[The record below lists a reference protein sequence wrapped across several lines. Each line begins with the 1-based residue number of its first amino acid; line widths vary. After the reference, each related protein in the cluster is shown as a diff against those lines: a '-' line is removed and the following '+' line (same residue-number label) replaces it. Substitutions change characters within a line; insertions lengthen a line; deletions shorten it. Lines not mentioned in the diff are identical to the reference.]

1 MEQSIYTYCFKDYDS
16 GNRGWGFYSF
26 SDGMAAYFHRAPE
39 LQTMADGRNY
49 CVPSNSEVWKVN
61 PITDYDRDIVQEAQS
76 IAQYHPQRFSYQKL
90 EISHE
95 ETAVF
100 VFGKNLGREIVSEGR
115 AGNKLV
121 YTLVGSMREVLDY
134 PCFYGDN
141 AFFQNKLTRSYF
153 VNGNRD
159 SRAAALPP
167 VSLIAG
173 KRVTRESAHAFLQ
186 ADPNRTE
193 YLASLFYALLQE
205 RSGGNRPIL
214 ICDQKENIIFWIAAV
229 TLLFPL
235 EIAKNISF
243 NTYDGLGETSVP
255 QIPTQ
260 MALCGVYSPTVNGA
274 PESHAT
280 NYDAGAFQ
288 NRKDVVLFDLE
299 CLLLPTIKTD
309 AFLPVIRA
317 FCQGDEKPLQE
328 YHQYLMHNTTYR
340 DYGTEYTAF
349 YPVGTERAALFPYY
363 SREVQEKMLHAV
375 YPSKLFSASLSD
387 VELQDATVVLRSS
400 LKNGLLS
407 REQLLNEIWRYAA
420 NALKDAEDDFQHLI
434 RLEAVC
440 QLVGYS
446 TETII
451 RMYFCQKPKQWCEYF
466 ASMKKC
472 SENKLILL
480 LKLLD
485 LSRPEEQ
492 EAFQILARL
501 LSESENG
508 NAKVKQFLSRQL
520 ERLFGVAQ
528 PTVSPQMALD
538 LLSVS
543 DCATVFSQHLA
554 KLYMQWNP
562 NYQEQAFSILESA
575 YLGDAFVH
583 ALQEMIWSQPDA
595 FQRAYQTIEMMQ
607 RHGSRF
613 TASWEERFHQN
624 LSQTPLQHQFEWTI
638 LLLQNGAWGYSLKF
652 SEFVENLLLQVP
664 FHSAEELAG
673 FSLLLCCRI
682 ASLGGTQYSIFLIYG
697 AVKRS
702 GIKFKSW
709 KRAVEIVSCAE
720 FPPELVQCM
729 REMLVN
735 AVQRFF
741 DEEKG
746 AGHEPS
752 EETRSVLKKFKFFG
766 RK

>member
-173 KRVTRESAHAFLQ
+173 KRVTRESVHAFLQ

-214 ICDQKENIIFWIAAV
+214 ICDKKENIIFWIAAV

-255 QIPTQ
+255 QIPAQ

-317 FCQGDEKPLQE
+317 FCQGDEKLLQE
-328 YHQYLMHNTTYR
+328 YHQ
-340 DYGTEYTAF
+340 
-349 YPVGTERAALFPYY
+349 
-363 SREVQEKMLHAV
+363 
-375 YPSKLFSASLSD
+375 
-387 VELQDATVVLRSS
+387 
-400 LKNGLLS
+400 
-407 REQLLNEIWRYAA
+407 
-420 NALKDAEDDFQHLI
+420 
-434 RLEAVC
+434 
-440 QLVGYS
+440 
-446 TETII
+446 
-451 RMYFCQKPKQWCEYF
+451 
-466 ASMKKC
+466 
-472 SENKLILL
+472 
-480 LKLLD
+480 
-485 LSRPEEQ
+485 
-492 EAFQILARL
+492 
-501 LSESENG
+501 
-508 NAKVKQFLSRQL
+508 
-520 ERLFGVAQ
+520 
-528 PTVSPQMALD
+528 
-538 LLSVS
+538 
-543 DCATVFSQHLA
+543 
-554 KLYMQWNP
+554 
-562 NYQEQAFSILESA
+562 
-575 YLGDAFVH
+575 
-583 ALQEMIWSQPDA
+583 
-595 FQRAYQTIEMMQ
+595 
-607 RHGSRF
+607 
-613 TASWEERFHQN
+613 
-624 LSQTPLQHQFEWTI
+624 
-638 LLLQNGAWGYSLKF
+638 
-652 SEFVENLLLQVP
+652 
-664 FHSAEELAG
+664 
-673 FSLLLCCRI
+673 
-682 ASLGGTQYSIFLIYG
+682 
-697 AVKRS
+697 
-702 GIKFKSW
+702 
-709 KRAVEIVSCAE
+709 
-720 FPPELVQCM
+720 
-729 REMLVN
+729 
-735 AVQRFF
+735 
-741 DEEKG
+741 
-746 AGHEPS
+746 
-752 EETRSVLKKFKFFG
+752 
-766 RK
+766 

>member
-173 KRVTRESAHAFLQ
+173 KRVTRESVHAFLQ

-214 ICDQKENIIFWIAAV
+214 ICDKKENIIFWIAAV

-255 QIPTQ
+255 QIPAQ
-260 MALCGVYSPTVNGA
+260 MTLCGVYSPTVNGA

-288 NRKDVVLFDLE
+288 NRKDVVLFD
-299 CLLLPTIKTD
+299 
-309 AFLPVIRA
+309 
-317 FCQGDEKPLQE
+317 
-328 YHQYLMHNTTYR
+328 
-340 DYGTEYTAF
+340 
-349 YPVGTERAALFPYY
+349 
-363 SREVQEKMLHAV
+363 
-375 YPSKLFSASLSD
+375 
-387 VELQDATVVLRSS
+387 
-400 LKNGLLS
+400 
-407 REQLLNEIWRYAA
+407 
-420 NALKDAEDDFQHLI
+420 
-434 RLEAVC
+434 
-440 QLVGYS
+440 
-446 TETII
+446 
-451 RMYFCQKPKQWCEYF
+451 
-466 ASMKKC
+466 
-472 SENKLILL
+472 
-480 LKLLD
+480 
-485 LSRPEEQ
+485 
-492 EAFQILARL
+492 
-501 LSESENG
+501 
-508 NAKVKQFLSRQL
+508 
-520 ERLFGVAQ
+520 
-528 PTVSPQMALD
+528 
-538 LLSVS
+538 
-543 DCATVFSQHLA
+543 
-554 KLYMQWNP
+554 
-562 NYQEQAFSILESA
+562 
-575 YLGDAFVH
+575 
-583 ALQEMIWSQPDA
+583 
-595 FQRAYQTIEMMQ
+595 
-607 RHGSRF
+607 
-613 TASWEERFHQN
+613 
-624 LSQTPLQHQFEWTI
+624 
-638 LLLQNGAWGYSLKF
+638 
-652 SEFVENLLLQVP
+652 
-664 FHSAEELAG
+664 
-673 FSLLLCCRI
+673 
-682 ASLGGTQYSIFLIYG
+682 
-697 AVKRS
+697 
-702 GIKFKSW
+702 
-709 KRAVEIVSCAE
+709 
-720 FPPELVQCM
+720 
-729 REMLVN
+729 
-735 AVQRFF
+735 
-741 DEEKG
+741 
-746 AGHEPS
+746 
-752 EETRSVLKKFKFFG
+752 
-766 RK
+766 